1 MKVIKNYLYNVG
13 YQILAII
20 VPLITSAYVSRVLR
34 PAGIGANAFTN
45 SIIQYFILFAS
56 MGIGYYGNRQIAYVR
71 ENHSKMAKTFWE
83 IQIVK
88 TIMTLLSFIAFEIFM
103 IFYTRQADYMWAQS
117 INLIAVAFD
126 ISWFYEGI
134 ENFKVTVLKN
144 SFVKI
149 VSMIAIFVFIKNPS
163 DVTLY
168 IVVLAVSTLLGNL
181 TLWPDIRRDLPK
193 VNYKILNPW
202 QHFLPMAEL
211 FIPQIATQVYVQ
223 LNKTMLGGMVSE
235 TASGYYQY
243 SDNLVKLIL
252 ALVTATGTVMLP
264 HIANAVSKGNMK
276 KVNQML
282 YKSFDFVSA
291 LSYPMMFGLAAIS
304 LTLAPQYYGSGYE
317 PVGPAMMIESIVI
330 LIIAWSNVLGVQYL
344 LPIHHQRDFTVS
356 VTVGAFVNIIL
367 NIPLIRTW
375 GLYGAMWSTIISEI
389 SVTLY
394 QLWVVRGLLSYK
406 ILFSNSWKYLLAG
419 TIMFIPVFCMNQN
432 LKDNWLMMGVEVI
445 VGIIVYG
452 LMVFIL
458 KAPIISQAKELIRNK
473 IGIKN
478 NKARKN

>member
-13 YQILAII
+13 YQVLAII

-34 PAGIGANAFTN
+34 PEGVGANAFTN
-45 SIIQYFILFAS
+45 SIIQYFILLAS

-71 ENHSKMAKTFWE
+71 ENREKMAKTFWE

-88 TIMTLLSFIAFEIFM
+88 TIMTLLSFIVFEVFM

-149 VSMIAIFVFIKNPS
+149 VSMIAIFVFINNPN

-168 IVVLAVSTLLGNL
+168 IIVLAISTLLGNL
-181 TLWPDIRRDLPK
+181 TLWPNIRRDLPK

-202 QHFLPMAEL
+202 QHFLPMVEL

-264 HIANAVSKGNMK
+264 HVANAVSKGNMQ

-304 LTLAPQYYGSGYE
+304 LTLAPKYYGAGYE
-317 PVGPAMMIESIVI
+317 PVGPSMMIESIVI

-356 VTVGAFVNIIL
+356 VTVGAIVNIIL
-367 NIPLIRTW
+367 NIPLIHTW
-375 GLYGAMWSTIISEI
+375 GLYGAMCSTVISEV

-394 QLWVVRGLLSYK
+394 QLWAVRGLLNYK
-406 ILFSNSWKYLLAG
+406 KLFSNSWKYLISG
-419 TIMFIPVFCMNQN
+419 IIMFILVFWMNQN
-432 LKDNWLMMGVEVI
+432 LKDTWLMMGVEVI
-445 VGIIVYG
+445 VGIIIYG
-452 LMVFIL
+452 IMIVLL
-458 KAPIISQAKELIRNK
+458 KASIVEQAKNLI
-473 IGIKN
+473 
-478 NKARKN
+478 NKA

>member
-1 MKVIKNYLYNVG
+1 MRVIKNYLYNVG
-13 YQILAII
+13 YQVLAII

-34 PAGIGANAFTN
+34 PAGVGANAFTN
-45 SIIQYFILFAS
+45 SIIQYFILFAN

-71 ENHSKMAKTFWE
+71 ENHNKIAKTFWE

-126 ISWFYEGI
+126 ISWFYEGV

-168 IVVLAVSTLLGNL
+168 IIVLAVSTLLGNL

-223 LNKTMLGGMVSE
+223 LNKTMLGGMVNE

-264 HIANAVSKGNMK
+264 HVANAVSKGNMR

-291 LSYPMMFGLAAIS
+291 VSYPMMFGLASVS
-304 LTLAPQYYGSGYE
+304 LTLAPKYYGPGYE
-317 PVGPAMMIESIVI
+317 PVGSAMMIESIVI
-330 LIIAWSNVLGVQYL
+330 LVIAWSNVLGVQYL
-344 LPIHHQRDFTVS
+344 LPIHHQRDFTIS
-356 VTVGAFVNIIL
+356 VTVGAVVNIIL
-367 NIPLIRTW
+367 NIPLIRAW
-375 GLYGAMWSTIISEI
+375 GLYGAMWSTVISEI

-394 QLWVVRGLLSYK
+394 QLWAVKGLLDYK
-406 ILFSNSWKYLLAG
+406 QLFSNSWKYLLSG
-419 TIMFIPVFCMNQN
+419 IVMFVPVFWMNQH
-432 LKDNWLMMGVEVI
+432 LKDSWPMMGLEVV
-445 VGIIVYG
+445 VGVIIYSV
-452 LMVFIL
+452 MVVLL
-458 KAPIISQAKELIRNK
+458 KAPIVDQAKELIINRFK
-473 IGIKN
+473 K
-478 NKARKN
+478 

>member
-1 MKVIKNYLYNVG
+1 MKVIRNYLYNVG

-20 VPLITSAYVSRVLR
+20 VPLITSAYVARVLR
-34 PAGIGANAFTN
+34 PAGVGANAYTN
-45 SIIQYFILFAS
+45 SIINYFMLIAN

-71 ENHSKMAKTFWE
+71 DNRNKMAKTFWE

-88 TIMTLLSFIAFEIFM
+88 TIMTLVAFIAFEVFM
-103 IFYTRQADYMWAQS
+103 MFYTRQPEYMIAQS
-117 INLIAVAFD
+117 INLVAVAFD

-144 SFVKI
+144 SFVKLL
-149 VSMIAIFVFIKNPS
+149 SMVAIFVLIKGPN

-181 TLWPDIRRDLPK
+181 TLWPNIKKDLPK
-193 VNYKILNPW
+193 VSAKILNPW

-223 LNKTMLGGMVSE
+223 LNKTMLGGMVNE

-264 HIANAVSKGNMK
+264 HVANAVSKGNMN

-291 LSYPMMFGLAAIS
+291 LAYPMMFGLAAIS
-304 LTLAPQYYGSGYE
+304 LTLVPKYYGPGYE

-330 LIIAWSNVLGVQYL
+330 LMIAWSNAIGVQYL
-344 LPIHHQRDFTVS
+344 LPRNKNKEFTIS
-356 VTVGAFVNIIL
+356 VTVGAVVNLIL
-367 NIPLIRTW
+367 NIPLIKLW
-375 GLYGAMWSTIISEI
+375 GLNGAMWSTVISEC

-394 QLWVVRGLLSYK
+394 QLWVVRDMLSYK
-406 ILFSNSWKYLLAG
+406 ALFKGSWKYLISG
-419 TIMFIPVFCMNQN
+419 IVMFIPVFWMNRN
-432 LKDNWLMMGVEVI
+432 LRDTWLMMGLEVL
-445 VGIIVYG
+445 VGILVYIA
-452 LMVFIL
+452 LVML
-458 KAPIISQAKELIRNK
+458 LRAPVVDQAKKLIGNRLH
-473 IGIKN
+473 
-478 NKARKN
+478 R

>member
-13 YQILAII
+13 YQVLAII

-34 PAGIGANAFTN
+34 PAGVGANAFTN

-71 ENHSKMAKTFWE
+71 ENRKKMAKTFWE

-88 TIMTLLSFIAFEIFM
+88 TIMTLASFIAFEVFM

-117 INLIAVAFD
+117 INLVAVAFD

-168 IVVLAVSTLLGNL
+168 IIVLAISTLLGNL
-181 TLWPDIRRDLPK
+181 TLWPNIRRDLPK
-193 VNYKILNPW
+193 ISYKILNPW

-264 HIANAVSKGNMK
+264 HVANAVSKGNMQ

-291 LSYPMMFGLAAIS
+291 VSYPMMFGLAAIS
-304 LTLAPQYYGSGYE
+304 LTLAPKYYGPGYD

-330 LIIAWSNVLGVQYL
+330 LMIAWSNVLGVQYL
-344 LPIHHQRDFTVS
+344 LPIKHQRDFTIS

-367 NIPLIRTW
+367 NVPLIHNW
-375 GLYGAMWSTIISEI
+375 GLYGAMWSTVISEI
-389 SVTLY
+389 SVMLY
-394 QLWVVRGLLSYK
+394 QLWAIRSLLNYK
-406 ILFSNSWKYLLAG
+406 QLFSNSWKYL
-419 TIMFIPVFCMNQN
+419 ISSFSMFIVVFWMNQH
-432 LKDNWLMMGVEVI
+432 LKDSWLMIGLEVVVGV
-445 VGIIVYG
+445 IIYG
-452 LMVFIL
+452 VLILIL
-458 KAPIISQAKELIRNK
+458 KAPIVDQARDILEKKRGN
-473 IGIKN
+473 
-478 NKARKN
+478 

>member
-13 YQILAII
+13 YQVLAII

-34 PAGIGANAFTN
+34 PEGVGANSFTN
-45 SIIQYFILFAS
+45 SIIQYFILFAN

-71 ENHSKMAKTFWE
+71 ENKERISKTFWE

-88 TIMTLLSFIAFEIFM
+88 TITTLYAFVAFQIFM
-103 IFYTRQADYMWAQS
+103 IFYTRQSEYMWAQS

-134 ENFKVTVLKN
+134 EDFRVTVLKN

-149 VSMIAIFVFIKNPS
+149 VSMIAIFIFIKGPE

-168 IVVLAVSTLLGNL
+168 IVVLALSTFIGNL
-181 TLWPDIRRDLPK
+181 TLWPNIRRDLDK
-193 VNYKILNPW
+193 VNIRLLNPW
-202 QHFLPMAEL
+202 QHFMPMAGL

-223 LNKTMLGGMVSE
+223 LNKTMLGVMVNE

-264 HIANAVSKGNMK
+264 HVANAVSHGNMH
-276 KVNQML
+276 KVNEMM
-282 YKSFDFVSA
+282 YKSFNFVSA
-291 LSYPMMFGLAAIS
+291 VSYPMMFGLAAIS
-304 LTLAPQYYGSGYE
+304 LTLAPKYYGPGYG

-344 LPIHHQRDFTVS
+344 LPIHRQKQFTWS
-356 VTVGAFVNIIL
+356 VTLGAIVNLIL
-367 NIPLIRTW
+367 NIPLIKFG
-375 GLYGAMWSTIISEI
+375 GLNGAMWSTVLSET

-394 QLWVVRGLLSYK
+394 QLWAVKDLLTLK
-406 ILFSNSWKYLLAG
+406 KLFADSWKYFVAG
-419 TIMFIPVFCMNQN
+419 LVMFIPIFWMNTHLN
-432 LKDNWLMMGVEVI
+432 KSWLMMGIEVI
-445 VGIIVYG
+445 VGAIIYG
-452 LMVFIL
+452 IMIL
-458 KAPIISQAKELIRNK
+458 ILRASIIKEAKVLLK
-473 IGIKN
+473 
-478 NKARKN
+478 RKLHR

>member
-1 MKVIKNYLYNVG
+1 MKVIRNYLYNVG
-13 YQILAII
+13 YQVLAII

-34 PAGIGANAFTN
+34 PEGVGANAFTN

-71 ENHSKMAKTFWE
+71 DNRTKMAKTFWE

-88 TIMTLLSFIAFEIFM
+88 TIMTLVSIIAFEIFL
-103 IFYTRQADYMWAQS
+103 IFYTRQFDYMLAQS
-117 INLIAVAFD
+117 LNLIAVAFD

-144 SFVKI
+144 SLVKI
-149 VSMIAIFVFIKNPS
+149 VSMIAIFLFIKGPY

-168 IVVLAVSTLLGNL
+168 IVVLALSTLLGNL
-181 TLWPDIRRDLPK
+181 TLWPDIYRDLPK
-193 VNYKILNPW
+193 INVKSLNPW
-202 QHFLPMAEL
+202 IHFLPMVEL

-223 LNKTMLGGMVSE
+223 LNRTMLGVMVNE

-264 HIANAVSKGNMK
+264 HVANAVSRGDME

-291 LSYPMMFGLAAIS
+291 IAIPMMFGLAAIS
-304 LTLAPQYYGSGYE
+304 LTLAPKYYGPGYG

-330 LIIAWSNVLGVQYL
+330 LMIAWSNALGVQYL
-344 LPIHHQRDFTVS
+344 LPIHHQKQFTIS
-356 VTVGAFVNIIL
+356 VTVGALINIIL
-367 NIPLIRTW
+367 NFPLIHFY
-375 GLYGAMWSTIISEI
+375 GLNGAMWSTVLSEI
-389 SVTLY
+389 GVTMY
-394 QLWVVRGLLSYK
+394 QLIAVRGLLSYR
-406 ILFSNSWKYLLAG
+406 ILFSSLWKYIISG
-419 TIMFIPVFCMNQN
+419 VVMFLPVFWMNTH
-432 LKDNWLMMGVEVI
+432 LKDSWLMMGLEVI
-445 VGIIVYG
+445 IGVVIYVAMVIVLKVPIVSETCNLIINR
-452 LMVFIL
+452 LQS
-458 KAPIISQAKELIRNK
+458 KKTH
-473 IGIKN
+473 
-478 NKARKN
+478 

>member
-1 MKVIKNYLYNVG
+1 MKVIRNYLYNVG
-13 YQILAII
+13 YQVLAII

-34 PAGIGANAFTN
+34 PEGVGANAFTN

-71 ENHSKMAKTFWE
+71 DNRPKMAKTFWE

-88 TIMTLLSFIAFEIFM
+88 TIMTLVSIIAFEIFL
-103 IFYTRQADYMWAQS
+103 IFYTRQFDYMLAQS
-117 INLIAVAFD
+117 LNLIAVAFD

-144 SFVKI
+144 SLVKI
-149 VSMIAIFVFIKNPS
+149 VSMIAIFLFIKGPY

-168 IVVLAVSTLLGNL
+168 IVVLALSTLLGNL
-181 TLWPDIRRDLPK
+181 TLWPNIYRDLPK
-193 VNYKILNPW
+193 INVKSLNPW
-202 QHFLPMAEL
+202 IHFLPMVEL

-223 LNKTMLGGMVSE
+223 LNRTMLGVMVNE

-264 HIANAVSKGNMK
+264 HVANAVSRGDME

-291 LSYPMMFGLAAIS
+291 IAIPMMFGLAAIS
-304 LTLAPQYYGSGYE
+304 LTLAPKYYGPGYG

-330 LIIAWSNVLGVQYL
+330 LMIAWSNALGVQYL
-344 LPIHHQRDFTVS
+344 LPIHHQKQFTIS
-356 VTVGAFVNIIL
+356 VTVGALINIIL
-367 NIPLIRTW
+367 NFPLIHFY
-375 GLYGAMWSTIISEI
+375 GLNGAMWSTVLSEI
-389 SVTLY
+389 GVTMY
-394 QLWVVRGLLSYK
+394 QLIAVRGLLSYR
-406 ILFSNSWKYLLAG
+406 ILFSSLWKYIISG
-419 TIMFIPVFCMNQN
+419 VVMFLPVFWMNTH
-432 LKDNWLMMGVEVI
+432 LKDSWLMMGLEVI
-445 VGIIVYG
+445 IGVVIYVAMVIVLKVPIVNETCNLIINR
-452 LMVFIL
+452 LQS
-458 KAPIISQAKELIRNK
+458 KKTH
-473 IGIKN
+473 
-478 NKARKN
+478 